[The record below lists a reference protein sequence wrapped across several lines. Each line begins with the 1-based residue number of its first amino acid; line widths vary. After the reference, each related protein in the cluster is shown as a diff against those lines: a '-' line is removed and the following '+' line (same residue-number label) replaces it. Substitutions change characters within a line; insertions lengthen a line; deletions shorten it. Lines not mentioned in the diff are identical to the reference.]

1 MKNKIAAVVL
11 AASMFGTAVMPAANV
26 FAAEAAETEEATTE
40 ATEETADE
48 AADETAEEADAETET
63 EEDADAADASEEEA
77 EKPAKDIV
85 MKDDAAEADFDGV
98 WKLSGLRVFDEALNA
113 DDYGMDSSFLTIKD
127 GKLDIYAASEYG
139 QSTDIPGFE
148 MAFEDGKYVIA
159 MDEDFANKL
168 KDPEEEALGDSFL
181 NTDELESKVKEL
193 TAGNNSKLELQ
204 LTEDGQLAVTCA
216 VDVQNDYLTFS
227 TKAIQILAD
236 KSSEEDLDAAKKA
249 AEEADVSDDVEVV
262 YCVPAIDI
270 VPVVEA
276 VKGTNVAVGAENMYY
291 EEKGAYT
298 GEIAPE
304 MLVDAGV
311 KYVIIGHSE
320 RRDYFKECDC
330 MLNKKVKKAFEH
342 NLTPILCC
350 GETLEQREMGIT
362 LDWIRMQIKS
372 DLKDVTA
379 EQVASMV
386 IAYEPIWAIGT
397 GKTATTEQAEEV
409 CKAIRDCIKEVY
421 GADTAE
427 KVRIQ
432 YGGSVNAGN
441 AAELF
446 AQPDIDGGL
455 VGGASLKADFG
466 KIVNYK

>member
-193 TAGNNSKLELQ
+193 TAG
-204 LTEDGQLAVTCA
+204 GQLAVTCA

-249 AEEADVSDDVEVV
+249 AEEADVSDDVEVTT
-262 YCVPAIDI
+262 
-270 VPVVEA
+270 EA
-276 VKGTNVAVGAENMYY
+276 EDAEDADAESLGDVSIADEDAEN
-291 EEKGAYT
+291 
-298 GEIAPE
+298 
-304 MLVDAGV
+304 VDV
-311 KYVIIGHSE
+311 
-320 RRDYFKECDC
+320 
-330 MLNKKVKKAFEH
+330 
-342 NLTPILCC
+342 
-350 GETLEQREMGIT
+350 
-362 LDWIRMQIKS
+362 
-372 DLKDVTA
+372 DVTA
-379 EQVASMV
+379 
-386 IAYEPIWAIGT
+386 
-397 GKTATTEQAEEV
+397 
-409 CKAIRDCIKEVY
+409 D
-421 GADTAE
+421 AD
-427 KVRIQ
+427 
-432 YGGSVNAGN
+432 
-441 AAELF
+441 
-446 AQPDIDGGL
+446 
-455 VGGASLKADFG
+455 
-466 KIVNYK
+466 

>member
-40 ATEETADE
+40 ATEETTDE
-48 AADETAEEADAETET
+48 AADETAEEADAEAET
-63 EEDADAADASEEEA
+63 EEDVDASEEEA
-77 EKPAKDIV
+77 EEPAKDIV

-98 WKLSGLRVFDEALNA
+98 WKLSGLRVFGESLNA

-227 TKAIQILAD
+227 TKAIQMLAD

-249 AEEADVSDDVEVV
+249 AEEA
-262 YCVPAIDI
+262 
-270 VPVVEA
+270 
-276 VKGTNVAVGAENMYY
+276 N
-291 EEKGAYT
+291 
-298 GEIAPE
+298 
-304 MLVDAGV
+304 
-311 KYVIIGHSE
+311 
-320 RRDYFKECDC
+320 
-330 MLNKKVKKAFEH
+330 
-342 NLTPILCC
+342 
-350 GETLEQREMGIT
+350 
-362 LDWIRMQIKS
+362 
-372 DLKDVTA
+372 
-379 EQVASMV
+379 ASNDT
-386 IAYEPIWAIGT
+386 E
-397 GKTATTEQAEEV
+397 ATTEAE
-409 CKAIRDCIKEVY
+409 D
-421 GADTAE
+421 ADADAE
-427 KVRIQ
+427 SLGDVSIANEDAEN
-432 YGGSVNAGN
+432 VDVDV
-441 AAELF
+441 AADAE
-446 AQPDIDGGL
+446 
-455 VGGASLKADFG
+455 
-466 KIVNYK
+466 

>member
-48 AADETAEEADAETET
+48 AADETAEEADAEAET
-63 EEDADAADASEEEA
+63 EEDTDASEEEA
-77 EKPAKDIV
+77 EEPAKDIV

-98 WKLSGLRVFDEALNA
+98 WKLSCLRVFGEALNA

-168 KDPEEEALGDSFL
+168 KDPEEEALGDSL
-181 NTDELESKVKEL
+181 LDTDKLESKVKEL

-227 TKAIQILAD
+227 TKAIQMLAD

-249 AEEADVSDDVEVV
+249 AEEADASDDTE
-262 YCVPAIDI
+262 
-270 VPVVEA
+270 
-276 VKGTNVAVGAENMYY
+276 
-291 EEKGAYT
+291 
-298 GEIAPE
+298 
-304 MLVDAGV
+304 
-311 KYVIIGHSE
+311 
-320 RRDYFKECDC
+320 
-330 MLNKKVKKAFEH
+330 
-342 NLTPILCC
+342 
-350 GETLEQREMGIT
+350 
-362 LDWIRMQIKS
+362 
-372 DLKDVTA
+372 
-379 EQVASMV
+379 
-386 IAYEPIWAIGT
+386 
-397 GKTATTEQAEEV
+397 ATTEDADADAESLGDV
-409 CKAIRDCIKEVY
+409 SI
-421 GADTAE
+421 ADEDAE
-427 KVRIQ
+427 NVD
-432 YGGSVNAGN
+432 VDV
-441 AAELF
+441 AADAE
-446 AQPDIDGGL
+446 
-455 VGGASLKADFG
+455 
-466 KIVNYK
+466 

>member
-48 AADETAEEADAETET
+48 AADETAEEAET

-77 EKPAKDIV
+77 EEPAKDIV

-98 WKLSGLRVFDEALNA
+98 WKLSGLRVFGEALNA

-181 NTDELESKVKEL
+181 NTDELESKIKEL

-227 TKAIQILAD
+227 TKAIQVLAD

-249 AEEADVSDDVEVV
+249 AEEADASDD
-262 YCVPAIDI
+262 A
-270 VPVVEA
+270 EA
-276 VKGTNVAVGAENMYY
+276 TAEAEDADADAESLGDVSIADEDAEN
-291 EEKGAYT
+291 
-298 GEIAPE
+298 
-304 MLVDAGV
+304 VDV
-311 KYVIIGHSE
+311 
-320 RRDYFKECDC
+320 
-330 MLNKKVKKAFEH
+330 
-342 NLTPILCC
+342 
-350 GETLEQREMGIT
+350 
-362 LDWIRMQIKS
+362 
-372 DLKDVTA
+372 DVAADA
-379 EQVASMV
+379 E
-386 IAYEPIWAIGT
+386 
-397 GKTATTEQAEEV
+397 
-409 CKAIRDCIKEVY
+409 
-421 GADTAE
+421 
-427 KVRIQ
+427 
-432 YGGSVNAGN
+432 
-441 AAELF
+441 
-446 AQPDIDGGL
+446 
-455 VGGASLKADFG
+455 
-466 KIVNYK
+466 

>member
-48 AADETAEEADAETET
+48 AADETAEEAET

-77 EKPAKDIV
+77 EEPAKDIV

-98 WKLSGLRVFDEALNA
+98 WKLSGLRVFGEALNA

-159 MDEDFANKL
+159 MDKDFANKL
-168 KDPEEEALGDSFL
+168 KDPEEEALGDSL
-181 NTDELESKVKEL
+181 LDTDELESKVKEL

-227 TKAIQILAD
+227 TKAIQVLAD

-249 AEEADVSDDVEVV
+249 AEEADASND
-262 YCVPAIDI
+262 
-270 VPVVEA
+270 
-276 VKGTNVAVGAENMYY
+276 AE
-291 EEKGAYT
+291 
-298 GEIAPE
+298 
-304 MLVDAGV
+304 
-311 KYVIIGHSE
+311 
-320 RRDYFKECDC
+320 
-330 MLNKKVKKAFEH
+330 
-342 NLTPILCC
+342 
-350 GETLEQREMGIT
+350 
-362 LDWIRMQIKS
+362 
-372 DLKDVTA
+372 
-379 EQVASMV
+379 
-386 IAYEPIWAIGT
+386 
-397 GKTATTEQAEEV
+397 ATTEAE
-409 CKAIRDCIKEVY
+409 D
-421 GADTAE
+421 ADADAE
-427 KVRIQ
+427 SLGDVSIADEDAEN
-432 YGGSVNAGN
+432 VDVDV
-441 AAELF
+441 AADAE
-446 AQPDIDGGL
+446 
-455 VGGASLKADFG
+455 
-466 KIVNYK
+466 

>member
-26 FAAEAAETEEATTE
+26 FAAEAAETEETTTE

-77 EKPAKDIV
+77 EEPAKDIV

-98 WKLSGLRVFDEALNA
+98 WKLSGLRVFGEALNA

-159 MDEDFANKL
+159 MDKDFANKL
-168 KDPEEEALGDSFL
+168 KDPEEEALGDSL
-181 NTDELESKVKEL
+181 LDTDELESKVKEL

-227 TKAIQILAD
+227 TKAIQVLAD

-249 AEEADVSDDVEVV
+249 AEEADASDDVE
-262 YCVPAIDI
+262 ATT
-270 VPVVEA
+270 EA
-276 VKGTNVAVGAENMYY
+276 EDADADADAESLGDVSIADEDAEN
-291 EEKGAYT
+291 
-298 GEIAPE
+298 
-304 MLVDAGV
+304 VDV
-311 KYVIIGHSE
+311 
-320 RRDYFKECDC
+320 
-330 MLNKKVKKAFEH
+330 
-342 NLTPILCC
+342 
-350 GETLEQREMGIT
+350 
-362 LDWIRMQIKS
+362 
-372 DLKDVTA
+372 DVTA
-379 EQVASMV
+379 
-386 IAYEPIWAIGT
+386 
-397 GKTATTEQAEEV
+397 
-409 CKAIRDCIKEVY
+409 D
-421 GADTAE
+421 AD
-427 KVRIQ
+427 
-432 YGGSVNAGN
+432 
-441 AAELF
+441 
-446 AQPDIDGGL
+446 
-455 VGGASLKADFG
+455 
-466 KIVNYK
+466 

>member
-48 AADETAEEADAETET
+48 AADETAEEAET

-77 EKPAKDIV
+77 EEPAKDIV
-85 MKDDAAEADFDGV
+85 MKDDAAETDFDGV
-98 WKLSGLRVFDEALNA
+98 WKLSGLRVFGEALNA

-168 KDPEEEALGDSFL
+168 KDPEEEALGDSL
-181 NTDELESKVKEL
+181 LDTDELESKVKEL

-227 TKAIQILAD
+227 TKAIQVLAD

-249 AEEADVSDDVEVV
+249 AEEA
-262 YCVPAIDI
+262 
-270 VPVVEA
+270 
-276 VKGTNVAVGAENMYY
+276 N
-291 EEKGAYT
+291 
-298 GEIAPE
+298 
-304 MLVDAGV
+304 
-311 KYVIIGHSE
+311 
-320 RRDYFKECDC
+320 
-330 MLNKKVKKAFEH
+330 
-342 NLTPILCC
+342 
-350 GETLEQREMGIT
+350 
-362 LDWIRMQIKS
+362 
-372 DLKDVTA
+372 
-379 EQVASMV
+379 ASNDT
-386 IAYEPIWAIGT
+386 E
-397 GKTATTEQAEEV
+397 ATTEAE
-409 CKAIRDCIKEVY
+409 D
-421 GADTAE
+421 ADADDESLGDVSIADEDAE
-427 KVRIQ
+427 NVD
-432 YGGSVNAGN
+432 VDV
-441 AAELF
+441 AADAE
-446 AQPDIDGGL
+446 
-455 VGGASLKADFG
+455 
-466 KIVNYK
+466 

>member
-26 FAAEAAETEEATTE
+26 FAAEAAETEETTTE

-48 AADETAEEADAETET
+48 AADETAEEAET

-77 EKPAKDIV
+77 EEPAKDIV

-98 WKLSGLRVFDEALNA
+98 WKLSGLRVFGEALNA

-168 KDPEEEALGDSFL
+168 KDPEEEALGDSL
-181 NTDELESKVKEL
+181 LDTDELESKVKEL

-227 TKAIQILAD
+227 TKAIQVLAD

-249 AEEADVSDDVEVV
+249 AEEANASND
-262 YCVPAIDI
+262 
-270 VPVVEA
+270 
-276 VKGTNVAVGAENMYY
+276 
-291 EEKGAYT
+291 
-298 GEIAPE
+298 
-304 MLVDAGV
+304 
-311 KYVIIGHSE
+311 
-320 RRDYFKECDC
+320 KE
-330 MLNKKVKKAFEH
+330 
-342 NLTPILCC
+342 
-350 GETLEQREMGIT
+350 
-362 LDWIRMQIKS
+362 
-372 DLKDVTA
+372 
-379 EQVASMV
+379 
-386 IAYEPIWAIGT
+386 
-397 GKTATTEQAEEV
+397 ATTEAED
-409 CKAIRDCIKEVY
+409 ADAD
-421 GADTAE
+421 ADTDAE
-427 KVRIQ
+427 SLGDVSIADEDAEN
-432 YGGSVNAGN
+432 VDVDV
-441 AAELF
+441 AADAE
-446 AQPDIDGGL
+446 
-455 VGGASLKADFG
+455 
-466 KIVNYK
+466 